1 MRPNGAPPPAAT
13 CAQQQERRRDPN
25 KTISTAPRLDPVA
38 PVLTTLAQ
46 ALHIQNTAASP
57 LLEPRLKATLGVHR
71 SSSVAR
77 RDAQPAELQEHPSQ
91 LSLAEKRQDWRKRR
105 REVQLS
111 KLFQADKRQD
121 WRKRRQKPWRL
132 NLYSVI
138 PSGLIP
144 SGLIPSGCSD
154 DDDDDDDDDDNY
166 GDDTDLSC
174 AHIHGDEVPP
184 CKPPSTASK
193 RGRDATKPPLTSLY
207 PGHGGAKHRSDN

>member
-1 MRPNGAPPPAAT
+1 MTCASAIKTEPEHPHTSGHNTACSIRCNTKWRPNHRAPKLLVVLL
-13 CAQQQERRRDPN
+13 R
-25 KTISTAPRLDPVA
+25 VA
-38 PVLTTLAQ
+38 YFFC
-46 ALHIQNTAASP
+46 
-57 LLEPRLKATLGVHR
+57 G
-71 SSSVAR
+71 
-77 RDAQPAELQEHPSQ
+77 
-91 LSLAEKRQDWRKRR
+91 RKRLLR
-105 REVQLS
+105 FHLS
-111 KLFQADKRQD
+111 AAHSGRNVFGAVPFVSQSVCPLCLRVFLLWVAIPKLFQADTRQD

-154 DDDDDDDDDDNY
+154 DDEADDDDDHDDDDDDDDNY

-174 AHIHGDEVPP
+174 AHSHGNEVPP

-207 PGHGGAKHRSDN
+207 TARRREAPLR

>member
-1 MRPNGAPPPAAT
+1 MRPNGAPPPVLPT
-13 CAQQQERRRDPN
+13 LER
-25 KTISTAPRLDPVA
+25 
-38 PVLTTLAQ
+38 

-57 LLEPRLKATLGVHR
+57 LLEPRLKAALGIHR

-77 RDAQPAELQEHPSQ
+77 KDAQPAELQEHPSQ

-111 KLFQADKRQD
+111 KLFHADKRQD

-144 SGLIPSGCSD
+144 SGCSD
-154 DDDDDDDDDDNY
+154 DDDDDADDAHADDH
-166 GDDTDLSC
+166 DDHLRVACYPRASVSHVTL
-174 AHIHGDEVPP
+174 GRP
-184 CKPPSTASK
+184 CHMLFQG
-193 RGRDATKPPLTSLY
+193 GRVTCY
-207 PGHGGAKHRSDN
+207 PGRPGVALRRRKIAQRWSTRR

>member
-1 MRPNGAPPPAAT
+1 MRPNGAPPPVLPT
-13 CAQQQERRRDPN
+13 LER
-25 KTISTAPRLDPVA
+25 
-38 PVLTTLAQ
+38 

-57 LLEPRLKATLGVHR
+57 LLEPRLKAALGIHR

-154 DDDDDDDDDDNY
+154 DDEADDDDDHDDDDDDDDNY

-174 AHIHGDEVPP
+174 AHSHGHEVPP
-184 CKPPSTASK
+184 CKPPSTASN

-207 PGHGGAKHRSDN
+207 TARRREAPLR